1 MDPQPHTLLIAD
13 DNPANLDVLSRI
25 LREQGFR
32 VRTALNGELAL
43 ESIHAAAPDMAL
55 LDIHMP
61 VMDGYELCKR
71 MKSDPQIAHIPV
83 MFVSGIGES
92 FNKVIAFEL
101 GAVDYV
107 SKPVDPAEVVARV
120 NTHLKMLD
128 LQRSLIRQNS
138 DLEYR
143 VIARTAELNCA
154 LEELKELHQRLDA
167 LDKAKNDFLRLISHE
182 LRTPMVGLE
191 LFDDLIKRDQ
201 IPEGELSNY
210 RNMFWA
216 SHRKLVNI
224 VDHATILTQ
233 INLQTLSPRVSAGHR
248 VRSLILRATGPLIPL
263 TQTQATA
270 LVLQEDD
277 GYELFCDPD
286 LLVTAFNALIETAIK
301 FAVRNGEVRVGW
313 SEGNGVRSLWI
324 DSDGA
329 TIPGDLCPSFFE
341 VMAIEQAL
349 FPGGDLGLAPA
360 VAKQIL
366 SAFGVQVGVVN
377 REDQGIRLTVDFG
390 RSCGNPK

>member
-1 MDPQPHTLLIAD
+1 MDSQPHTLLIAD

-128 LQRSLIRQNS
+128 LQRSLIRQNA
-138 DLEYR
+138 DLEDR
-143 VIARTAELNCA
+143 VLARTAELNCA
-154 LEELKELHQRLDA
+154 LDELKELHQRLDA

-191 LFDDLIKRDQ
+191 LFDELIKRDQ

-233 INLQTLSPRVSAGHR
+233 INLQTLAPRASAGHR

-263 TQTQATA
+263 TQTQAIA

-286 LLVTAFNALIETAIK
+286 LLVTSFNALIETAIK
-301 FAVRNGEVRVGW
+301 FAARNGEVRVGW
-313 SEGNGVRSLWI
+313 SADNDIRSLWI

-329 TIPGDLCPSFFE
+329 TIPSDLCAAFFE

-366 SAFGVQVGVVN
+366 SAFGVQVGVAN
-377 REDQGIRLTVDFG
+377 RDDQGIRLTVDFG
-390 RSCGNPK
+390 RSCGCPK

>member
-1 MDPQPHTLLIAD
+1 
-13 DNPANLDVLSRI
+13 
-25 LREQGFR
+25 
-32 VRTALNGELAL
+32 
-43 ESIHAAAPDMAL
+43 
-55 LDIHMP
+55 
-61 VMDGYELCKR
+61 
-71 MKSDPQIAHIPV
+71 
-83 MFVSGIGES
+83 
-92 FNKVIAFEL
+92 
-101 GAVDYV
+101 
-107 SKPVDPAEVVARV
+107 
-120 NTHLKMLD
+120 
-128 LQRSLIRQNS
+128 
-138 DLEYR
+138 
-143 VIARTAELNCA
+143 
-154 LEELKELHQRLDA
+154 LKELHQRLDA
-167 LDKAKNDFLRLISHE
+167 LDKAKNDFLRLLSHE

>member
-138 DLEYR
+138 DLEDR

>member
-138 DLEYR
+138 DLEDR

-329 TIPGDLCPSFFE
+329 TIPGDLYPSFFE

>member
-1 MDPQPHTLLIAD
+1 MEPQTYTLLLAD
-13 DNPANLDVLSRI
+13 DNPANLDVLSKI
-25 LREQGFR
+25 LREQGYR

-43 ESIHAAAPDMAL
+43 ESIRAAAPDMAL

-61 VMDGYELCKR
+61 VMDGYELCKQ
-71 MKSDPQIAHIPV
+71 MKSDPHIAHIPV

-101 GAVDYV
+101 GAVDYI

-120 NTHLKMLD
+120 NTHLKMLE
-128 LQRSLIRQNS
+128 LQRSLIRQNA
-138 DLEYR
+138 DLEDR
-143 VIARTAELNCA
+143 VLARTTELHCA

-201 IPEGELSNY
+201 IPDGELANY

-233 INLQTLSPRVSAGHR
+233 INLQSLSPRASEGHR
-248 VRSLILRATGPLIPL
+248 VRGLIL
-263 TQTQATA
+263 QATA
-270 LVLQEDD
+270 PLLPLAKTQDVSLNLQEDEGFD
-277 GYELFCDPD
+277 LFCDPD
-286 LLVTAFNALIETAIK
+286 LLVTAFNALVETAIK
-301 FAVRNGEVRVGW
+301 FASRGAEVRVGW
-313 SEGNGVRSLWI
+313 IEGNAGRSLWI
-324 DSDGA
+324 ESDGA
-329 TIPGDLCPSFFE
+329 TIPDDVHGIFFE

-366 SAFGVQVGVVN
+366 SALGVPVCVAN
-377 REDQGIRLTVDFG
+377 RENSGIRLTVDFG
-390 RSCGNPK
+390 KPCGESQ

>member
-43 ESIHAAAPDMAL
+43 ESIRAAAPDMAL

-138 DLEYR
+138 DLEDR